1 MKIYSN
7 GVAVKCMASQKK
19 VFYLPFLTIQFT
31 CYFCGLLISYLI
43 NAKYMKPV
51 NRSFISYSF
60 YLLTS
65 TVLGLTGCQSGNIKT
80 EQPIKDT
87 LAMQKD
93 SVNVFEHLLVDNKKD
108 PSCGMPVKAGISDTA
123 HYKDKVLG
131 FCSKEC
137 KDAFLKNPA
146 ANLAAAEIKN

>member
-1 MKIYSN
+1 MKWL
-7 GVAVKCMASQKK
+7 ASQKK
-19 VFYLPFLTIQFT
+19 VFYLPIPTIQFT
-31 CYFCGLLISYLI
+31 CYFCTLLISHLI

-51 NRSFISYSF
+51 NRSFVSHPFYFLISA
-60 YLLTS
+60 
-65 TVLGLTGCQSGNIKT
+65 VLGLTACQSGTTKT
-80 EQPIKDT
+80 EEPVKDT

-108 PSCGMPVKAGISDTA
+108 PSCGMPVTAGITDTA

-137 KDAFLKNPA
+137 KDAFLKNPS
-146 ANLAAAEIKN
+146 ANLAAADIKN